1 MAELVDAS
9 VSKTDGSDIVSVRF
23 RPWGLDCMKSLLAK
37 DLYKYIFS
45 QLETIYEDVYERKS
59 ISNIIF
65 SHITKCG
72 EVDLLLNVE
81 IEFEDYPTLEYIF
94 CRLKKHEPIQ
104 YVLNTTT
111 FHGIDFYVDEN
122 VFIPRPATEEMVDD
136 IINNISL
143 NGKNVLDLCTGS
155 GCIPIVIKN
164 RYPEANVYGIDI
176 NPQALEVA
184 KKNARAN
191 TVDITFLCQDIF
203 SDKIYSFFS
212 TEKMDIIV
220 SNPPYVCEKEKKN
233 MMPRVLDYEPH
244 DAIFVSDDDPIKFY
258 KRISAL
264 SEKMLK
270 NKGDVYV
277 EINPKFKNEVKGL
290 FKNYTC
296 CEDKKECDMYRSYI
310 LHFRKDT

>member
-1 MAELVDAS
+1 M
-9 VSKTDGSDIVSVRF
+9 
-23 RPWGLDCMKSLLAK
+23 
-37 DLYKYIFS
+37 
-45 QLETIYEDVYERKS
+45 IYEDVYERKS

-136 IINNISL
+136 IIN
-143 NGKNVLDLCTGS
+143 
-155 GCIPIVIKN
+155 

-212 TEKMDIIV
+212 TEKMDVIV